1 MHRPSWLPPAEGET
15 AEGGRTEV
23 DKLMSL
29 KLSGIKGLFHG
40 TLQMRRVVE
49 LTGLGAAQVLGSVQ
63 RGNGGPECLVLPG
76 GAGKRGWGRINW
88 RGY

>member
-1 MHRPSWLPPAEGET
+1 
-15 AEGGRTEV
+15 
-23 DKLMSL
+23 MSL

-63 RGNGGPECLVLPG
+63 RGNGGPEYLGFPG
-76 GAGKRGWGRINW
+76 GAGSGYGAESIGADIKRLSLNKFCA
-88 RGY
+88 